1 MQMKKFLKWF
11 FSIFIGGFIGLI
23 IAAVILDD
31 NSESEQNNN
40 VELEA
45 VTICKMLIEK
55 KLSLYRDINFHSMDR
70 KIFKKEN
77 NRYIIKYPISF
88 IDNTNNKKNVQSHCD
103 IQFNGGDKMDTNNW
117 SLLKLEIL

>member
-1 MQMKKFLKWF
+1 MKKFLKWF